1 MGLPLY
7 VICLFSFV
15 VFSIPSLFCILSV
28 LIIVCLGMKETVGS
42 LKGLK
47 DRQILSKHNKL
58 EEGKDPN

>member
-1 MGLPLY
+1 
-7 VICLFSFV
+7 
-15 VFSIPSLFCILSV
+15 
-28 LIIVCLGMKETVGS
+28 MKETVGS